1 MFANNVAWMLQ
12 RVENLEHKIIAAEDK
27 QPARPPAF
35 AHIRIRVGQ
44 SKARYRTGAASAA
57 VLLVAL
63 LSTACG
69 AETTSP
75 AAGTFTPRTHGV
87 LMVVT
92 SEVPRPGFWEGTPA
106 HVNGGFEYE
115 VAKELAKR
123 FGLKTVTVKIEPFS
137 RIVQGHLDGSDLA
150 LDLIT
155 PTSEREQHLAF
166 SVPYLDAAPTVV
178 VRTGTSV
185 PDLAHAQKLRWGG
198 VHATTLVP
206 IIHTLISPTDPVRM
220 YGTTAAMVTALEH
233 GQIDAVL
240 LDMPLAVATADR
252 SGGRL
257 HAAAQLPDPE
267 SLAAALPKGSANVQA
282 VDSAVNAFTANGT
295 INRLLRTWVGAAAA
309 NAETSI
315 PLLQTSL

>member
-1 MFANNVAWMLQ
+1 MQSRWSHVS
-12 RVENLEHKIIAAEDK
+12 
-27 QPARPPAF
+27 ARKGHSFILHPTLSCRCTP
-35 AHIRIRVGQ
+35 
-44 SKARYRTGAASAA
+44 RYRTGAAA
-57 VLLVAL
+57 VGLLLAL
-63 LSTACG
+63 FLTACG

-87 LMVVT
+87 FTVVT

-106 HVNGGFEYE
+106 RVSGGFEY
-115 VAKELAKR
+115 KLAADLAQR
-123 FGLKTVTVKIEPFS
+123 FGLKAVRVKIEPFN

-155 PTSEREQHLAF
+155 PTSERMQHLAF
-166 SVPYLDAAPTVV
+166 SFPYLDAAPTVV
-178 VRTGTSV
+178 VRPGTSV
-185 PDLAHAQKLRWGG
+185 PDLADAQKLRWGG
-198 VHATTLVP
+198 VRATTLVP
-206 IIHTLISPTDPVRM
+206 IIHTLIRPKDQVRM
-220 YGTTAAMVTALEH
+220 YGTTAAMVGALEH

-257 HAAAQLPDPE
+257 KAAAQLPDPE

-282 VDSAVNAFTANGT
+282 VDSAVNALTANGT
-295 INRLLRTWVGAAAA
+295 ISRLLRTWVGAAAA
-309 NAETSI
+309 TAETSI